1 MGAVLSLCVY
11 VGLFLLTQ
19 FSIPQPQLSV
29 LLSTQA
35 LCDFLRGR
43 HRFSS
48 SRQKSR
54 PVSWPSQHRADL
66 ATCPWVWAPVFLSLR
81 GHSRGGQR
89 TTSGSGFPATFPRA
103 ISPTCWPCTSCLAI
117 HGPIFALPF
126 QCLCP
131 SSSGFF
137 FFSRLFFIDP
147 GHMHVLD
154 KTYTALVHETADH
167 PLLSWVL

>member
-19 FSIPQPQLSV
+19 PSIPQPQLSV
-29 LLSTQA
+29 LPSTQA

-66 ATCPWVWAPVFLSLR
+66 ATCPWVWAPVFLLLR

-89 TTSGSGFPATFPRA
+89 TTSGVRL
-103 ISPTCWPCTSCLAI
+103 SCHLPPEPS
-117 HGPIFALPF
+117 HLPIGHARPALPSMVPS
-126 QCLCP
+126 LPCP
-131 SSSGFF
+131 FNAFVPHLQDSVFF
-137 FFSRLFFIDP
+137 FF
-147 GHMHVLD
+147 LD
-154 KTYTALVHETADH
+154 YFL
-167 PLLSWVL
+167 